1 MNQTMSTSFEIKKP
15 TGLQAGRG
23 CDFRSTHFISNI
35 QNVSQNIQ
43 QNFQQPVGAPKSDLP
58 ERNPTNPK
66 ATSSMISSEIF
77 THYKKQ
83 KIQNLMNE
91 SNSAQSADQPLPST
105 NSSRCDF
112 RGAAGLSLAANDS
125 KSGANFSILNQINQT
140 ASQLSNQLSNQLINQ
155 FGNARTAELQS
166 CGYPESSL
174 SSPASTGSN
183 DSNDQPPLEHDHP
196 VDLKIKSV
204 AQLNVNA
211 NNPDTSCSSNEFKED
226 SHQDYFANS
235 DLFNKINLAG
245 QMSMFQRTNN
255 DLQSVLD
262 KIELKIIKEPA
273 KYHRARY
280 MTEGRFSFLVWML
293 LCQSCRRL
301 PEAVISVAEN
311 V

>member
-1 MNQTMSTSFEIKKP
+1 MNQTMSTSFELKKP
-15 TGLQAGRG
+15 AGLQAGRGG

-43 QNFQQPVGAPKSDLP
+43 QNFQPKSDLP
-58 ERNPTNPK
+58 GERNPTNPK

-91 SNSAQSADQPLPST
+91 SNSTAQPIGLAAEQPLPST
-105 NSSRCDF
+105 NSSKCDF
-112 RGAAGLSLAANDS
+112 RGVAGPGLAASDS
-125 KSGANFSILNQINQT
+125 KPGANFSILNQINQT

-155 FGNARTAELQS
+155 FGNAQS
-166 CGYPESSL
+166 IGYPESSL
-174 SSPASTGSN
+174 SSPASTGSS
-183 DSNDQPPLEHDHP
+183 DSNDQPPTEHDHP

-204 AQLNVNA
+204 AQLNANG

-226 SHQDYFANS
+226 GHQDYFANS
-235 DLFNKINLAG
+235 DLLSKINLAS
-245 QMSMFQRTNN
+245 QMSMFQRANNSN

-280 MTEGRFSFLVWML
+280 MTEGRFS
-293 LCQSCRRL
+293 CSTSQ
-301 PEAVISVAEN
+301 A
-311 V
+311 

>member
-15 TGLQAGRG
+15 AGLPAGRG
-23 CDFRSTHFISNI
+23 CDFRSPHFISNI

-43 QNFQQPVGAPKSDLP
+43 QNFQLPGQPKADGLA

-91 SNSAQSADQPLPST
+91 STAQLTGFAADQSQSTT
-105 NSSRCDF
+105 NSSKCDF
-112 RGAAGLSLAANDS
+112 RGAAGLSLAANDN
-125 KSGANFSILNQINQT
+125 KTGASFSILNQINQT

-155 FGNARTAELQS
+155 FGNGAPS
-166 CGYPESSL
+166 IGYPESSL
-174 SSPASTGSN
+174 SSPASTGSS
-183 DSNDQPPLEHDHP
+183 DSNDQPIEHDHP

-204 AQLNVNA
+204 AQLNANG
-211 NNPDTSCSSNEFKED
+211 NNPDTSCSSNEFKD
-226 SHQDYFANS
+226 DNHQDYFANS
-235 DLFNKINLAG
+235 ELLNKINLAS

-255 DLQSVLD
+255 DLQSILD

-280 MTEGRFSFLVWML
+280 MTEGQFLVCFL
-293 LCQSCRRL
+293 FSVCLYVLKCSL
-301 PEAVISVAEN
+301 FISGTLS
-311 V
+311 